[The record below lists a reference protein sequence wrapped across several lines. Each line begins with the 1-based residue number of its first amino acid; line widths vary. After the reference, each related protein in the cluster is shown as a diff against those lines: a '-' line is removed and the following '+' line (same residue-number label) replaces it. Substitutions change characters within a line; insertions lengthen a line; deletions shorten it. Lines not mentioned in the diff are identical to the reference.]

1 MVSTQGTRAL
11 LAVALGACC
20 AAIIFIG
27 AIESA
32 QEQVRPPARFL
43 RRVHGPVCRYG
54 RLSPG
59 RPQGKTELEW
69 QTPWLSKHANVRDCA
84 LLLRAAR

>member
-1 MVSTQGTRAL
+1 M
-11 LAVALGACC
+11 AVALGACC

-43 RRVHGPVCRYG
+43 C
-54 RLSPG
+54 
-59 RPQGKTELEW
+59 
-69 QTPWLSKHANVRDCA
+69 CA
-84 LLLRAAR
+84 GCMALCAGMAD